1 MARNNNK
8 FTPKSGAGTL
18 RPLSDADIAP
28 QASRLEGRKLVPVP
42 YRPEANRPNESDGAP
57 LSRFG
62 WRFREVF
69 AQEHGIKP
77 ELVEL
82 GIIRQVE
89 ALNAD
94 TDRNMAALSAVET
107 KRTEHGTLRQVRL
120 VVNTPLLFPWLL
132 NGRALRRMGAE
143 LRGGTARLVTAAE
156 DHDLFALP
164 VMRVENADTVLE
176 IVAAQRRLLGLSNYT
191 NADGVKKD
199 RIDSIVQFGVLDPP
213 DVVMTQLVSSE
224 GSAWVAQAAEG
235 AQRLFSALLAMD
247 VIANRNVAHLAT
259 DRWLRTEPARLRD
272 ITPEDLHGLPDALK
286 FSSTAAAGYFPGS
299 DIETWVNTIA
309 ATTPAAVAFQL
320 LRTMEIN
327 LIVAVNPDPVV
338 TKGLRNPVSDTI
350 QELIRG
356 YHMPGKSKEQWK
368 DADVLGLIAI
378 GAIDELVADGRV
390 RAEERSQWLGE
401 TLAEWNGPAVTEY
414 GLPGNLLATVTKML
428 GAITAQGALPPTED
442 SSNTDSLEIVNHHLR
457 LNSTRVHSD
466 DRAKVAAAQ
475 AIATLGLHGSGWE
488 GTLQAAIFG
497 TFRHPWFWKTSE
509 HDGSTPWPSLLG
521 MPINE
526 LADQA
531 RAERAANA
539 SSDDPDKS
547 GPAQRAIGA
556 LGGVALMA
564 NPGLINDRTALSRT
578 GLGAGGQ
585 VTQVSATDPSNLLR
599 AMAQFDAGIDELED
613 AVAALVSTAQPTIPL
628 DREDQEALTDFYLR
642 RRWLGDNRTAPDN
655 PQTEFARR
663 IQVLVSALT
672 DNHKDA
678 DELRTIL
685 PGALLGLTPPTG
697 GDVPDNDRYAPDLW
711 GDPVYED
718 IGINETVVEEVLPVL
733 QSLVDFFQVG
743 KAYARAASRAA
754 R

>member
-1 MARNNNK
+1 MARNNSKSN
-8 FTPKSGAGTL
+8 PKTGAGTL
-18 RPLSDADIAP
+18 RPLTDADLAP
-28 QASRLEGRKLVPVP
+28 QASRLEGRKLLPIAF
-42 YRPEANRPNESDGAP
+42 RPEANRPDETDGAP

-62 WRFREVF
+62 ARFREVF
-69 AQEHGIKP
+69 ADEHGIAP
-77 ELVEL
+77 EDVDL
-82 GIIRQVE
+82 GIVRQVE

-94 TDRNMAALSAVET
+94 DDRNMAALGAIQI

-132 NGRALRRMGAE
+132 NGRALRRMGGA

-156 DHDLFALP
+156 DHSSLALP
-164 VMRVENADTVLE
+164 VMQVEGAETVVE
-176 IVAAQRRLLGLSNYT
+176 IVSAQRRLLGLANYT
-191 NADGVKKD
+191 SADGVKKD

-213 DVVMTQLVSSE
+213 DVVLTHLVSAD

-247 VIANRNVAHLAT
+247 VIANRNVGNIAT
-259 DRWLRTEPARLRD
+259 DRWLRADPSHLRD
-272 ITPEDLHGLPDALK
+272 ITPEDLRVLPEALK
-286 FSSTAAAGYFPGS
+286 FPSTAAAAYFPGS
-299 DIETWVNTIA
+299 DVEGWVKTTA

-327 LIVAVNPDPVV
+327 LVIAVNPDPMV
-338 TKGLRNPVSDTI
+338 TAGLRNPVSDTI

-378 GAIDELVADGRV
+378 GAIDELEADDRV
-390 RAEERSQWLGE
+390 RAEERSEWLGE
-401 TLAEWNGPAVTEY
+401 TLAEWNGPAITSDD
-414 GLPGNLLATVTKML
+414 LPGNLLSTVTKL
-428 GAITAQGALPPTED
+428 LASITAQGALPATAK
-442 SSNTDSLEIVNHHLR
+442 SASKADSLDIVNHHLR

-475 AIATLGLHGSGWE
+475 AIAALGLHGSGWE
-488 GTLQAAIFG
+488 GTLQAALFG

-509 HDGSTPWPSLLG
+509 HPGAVTWPSLLG
-521 MPINE
+521 TPLDE

-531 RAERAANA
+531 RSERAANA
-539 SSDDPDKS
+539 SADDPEQS
-547 GPAQRAIGA
+547 GPAQRAIAA
-556 LGGVALMA
+556 LGGVALMT
-564 NPGLINDRTALSRT
+564 NPGLITNREALSRT

-585 VTQVSATDPSNLLR
+585 VTQVSATDPSILLR
-599 AMAQFDAGIDELED
+599 TMAQFDAGIDELQD
-613 AVAALVSTAQPTIPL
+613 AVAALVTTAQPAIPI
-628 DREDQEALTDFYLR
+628 DREDKVELTDFYLR
-642 RRWLGDNRTAPDN
+642 KRWLGDNRTAPDN

-663 IQVLVSALT
+663 VQALVVALGL
-672 DNHKDA
+672 NGQDA

-685 PGALLGLTPPTG
+685 PGALLGLKQ
-697 GDVPDNDRYAPDLW
+697 PDEDAPEEEGYAPDLW
-711 GDPVYED
+711 GDPVYEE
-718 IGINETVVEEVLPVL
+718 IGINETVVDEILPVL